1 MENTVKILFIDDEEI
16 VLNSCKRILRKEPYE
31 IDTALSGEDGLKK
44 VKEDNF
50 DIVITDLMMPGI
62 NGMEVLDTLRKERPG
77 ITVIIFTGYAT
88 VDSARKALKAGAFDY
103 IPKPFTNEELKDIIK
118 NAVRARESDPNAGML
133 DLMAIVSHDLRS
145 PISSV
150 HTTAEVLFKGYFG
163 NLEPE
168 QKKRVEAILQNCQYL
183 EDIIRCYIDLS
194 KMGIDNI
201 ESFKEKIDI
210 VNDVIRPAIALPEYN
225 LELKKMRI
233 VTDFKISPV
242 INGDPNLLKIVATNL
257 INNAIKYGKDGTE
270 IKISVYEEKNDC
282 VFSIWNEGVG
292 MSKDDI
298 ENKLFKRF
306 SRLKQKGTEGIKGS
320 GLGLYI
326 CKTII
331 EKHQGK
337 IRAESEEGKWV
348 KFSFSLPI
356 G

>member
-1 MENTVKILFIDDEEI
+1 MENPVKILFIDDEEI
-16 VLNSCKRILRKEPYE
+16 VLNSCKRILRKESYE
-31 IDTALSGEDGLKK
+31 IDTALSGEEGLKK
-44 VKEDNF
+44 VKEKNF
-50 DIVITDLMMPGI
+50 DIVVTDLMMPGI
-62 NGMEVLDTLRKERPG
+62 NGMEILEILKNEKPEIV
-77 ITVIIFTGYAT
+77 VIIFTGYAT
-88 VDSARKALKAGAFDY
+88 VDSARKALKMGAFDY
-103 IPKPFTNEELKDIIK
+103 VPKPFTNEELKEVLK
-118 NAVRARESDPNAGML
+118 NAASSGKAGSGAAML

-210 VNDVIRPAIALPEYN
+210 VNDVIKPALSLPEYDI
-225 LELKKMRI
+225 ELKKMRI
-233 VTDFKISPV
+233 VTDFKAAPV
-242 INGDPNLLKIVATNL
+242 ILGDPNLLKILATNL
-257 INNAIKYGKDGTE
+257 INNAIKYGKDGTDFVV
-270 IKISVYEEKNDC
+270 KSYEENDNF
-282 VFSIWNEGVG
+282 VFSFYNEGVG

-298 ENKLFKRF
+298 DNKLFRRF

-331 EKHQGK
+331 EKHLGR
-337 IRAESEEGKWV
+337 IWAESEEGKWV
-348 KFSFSLPI
+348 RFSFSLPKN
-356 G
+356 